1 MIQLPKRSVTRFF
14 IPLIDVLTLLFC
26 IFLLMPMVKSA
37 SEAAAGSPEPSIAP
51 MNAEERQELEQLRQ
65 EKKAWTE
72 WNRLQEELK
81 LLNAKVREALEQGM
95 FLRVLEVGDEG
106 KLFFYDPGRDKDRR
120 LEITKD
126 NVEVFLESQK
136 RLARGKELYLLVLY
150 PRRLEGFPGFPLQ
163 EQREEYDRWF
173 QDVAHGY
180 DIPYRVP

>member
-72 WNRLQEELK
+72 WNRLREELK
-81 LLNAKVREALEQGM
+81 LLKG
-95 FLRVLEVGDEG
+95 G
-106 KLFFYDPGRDKDRR
+106 
-120 LEITKD
+120 
-126 NVEVFLESQK
+126 S
-136 RLARGKELYLLVLY
+136 
-150 PRRLEGFPGFPLQ
+150 
-163 EQREEYDRWF
+163 
-173 QDVAHGY
+173 
-180 DIPYRVP
+180 

>member
-1 MIQLPKRSVTRFF
+1 MIQMPKRSVTRFF

-37 SEAAAGSPEPSIAP
+37 GETSGQSEPLTPLMA
-51 MNAEERQELEQLRQ
+51 AEERQELEQLRL
-65 EKKAWTE
+65 EKRTWTE

-95 FLRVLEVGDEG
+95 FLRVLEIGEEG
-106 KLFFYDPGRDKDRR
+106 KMFFYDPGREKDRR
-120 LEITKD
+120 VEITKD
-126 NVEVFLESQK
+126 NVENFLEMQK
-136 RLARGKELYLLVLY
+136 RLAQGKELYLLILY
-150 PRRLEGFPGFPLQ
+150 PRRAEGFPGFPLQ

-180 DIPYRVP
+180 DIPYRTP